1 MLMKIGIIGAMDI
14 EIVNLLDRMIISK
27 SEEAAGMKFYVGKIG
42 KINTVIVRSGIGKV
56 NAATC
61 TQIMIDRFKVT
72 HIINTGIAG
81 SLDARID
88 IGDVV
93 VSTDAVYH
101 DFSVGIFGYPHG
113 QVPGH
118 NGLGFTADPDLR
130 KRIID
135 AIRAFAPE
143 IGVHE
148 GRIASGDQFISS
160 GEKKEWI
167 RETFG
172 ALCTEMEGCAVAHT
186 AERNNVPFVIVRYIS
201 DKADDSATMDY
212 EAFEKQAAHNSA
224 GILFSVIHSFE

>member
-1 MLMKIGIIGAMDI
+1 MKIGIIGAMDI

-81 SLDARID
+81 SLDSRINV
-88 IGDVV
+88 GDVV
-93 VSTDAVYH
+93 VSTDTVYH
-101 DFSVGIFGYPHG
+101 DFSVGAFGYPAG

-118 NGLGFTADPDLR
+118 DGLGFKADESLR
-130 KRIID
+130 QKILD
-135 AIRAFAPE
+135 AIRTSAPD

-148 GRIASGDQFISS
+148 GRIASGDQFIASQ
-160 GEKKEWI
+160 EKKDFI
-167 RETFG
+167 RGTFG
-172 ALCTEMEGCAVAHT
+172 ALCTEMEGCAIAHT
-186 AERNNVPFVIVRYIS
+186 AERNGIPFVIVRYIS
-201 DKADDSATMDY
+201 DKADDSAEVDY
-212 EAFEKQAAHNSA
+212 GAFEREAANNSA
-224 GILFSVIHSFE
+224 NILFSVIHSFE